1 MPDQITIRRYGVDHL
16 DVIRPTLVSLYAEV
30 YEKEI
35 GEDPFFSVD
44 RFQGRLTGHS
54 KRPTWEAVVAFDG
67 GEAAGYA
74 YAAALP
80 THTGWWSHQLEP
92 LPEAET
98 IETGKRT
105 LALYE
110 LMVGQHWRGTGLAQR
125 IHEALLSER
134 TEERVT
140 LLVESTHPKVRSL
153 YESWG
158 YRSIGDQQPF
168 EDSPIY
174 ATMLRSLTGDG
185 RSA

>member
-1 MPDQITIRRYGVDHL
+1 MPDQITLRRYGADHL
-16 DVIRPTLVSLYAEV
+16 EAIRPTLVSLYAEI

-35 GEDPFFSVD
+35 SEDPFFSVE

-54 KRPTWEAVVAFDG
+54 KRPSWKALVAFDG

-80 THTGWWSHQLEP
+80 PGTGWWSHMLDP

-98 IETGKRT
+98 AETGQRT
-105 LALYE
+105 VALYE
-110 LMVGQHWRGTGLAQR
+110 LMVGQHWRGTGLAHR
-125 IHEALLSER
+125 IHETLLAER

-140 LLVESTHPKVRSL
+140 LLVESTHPRVRDL

-158 YRSIGDQQPF
+158 YERIGDQQPF
-168 EDSPIY
+168 PDAPIY
-174 ATMLRSLTGDG
+174 ATMLRTLKH
-185 RSA
+185 A